1 MHYYIE
7 PEVSG
12 GIGRN
17 SIIDASFH
25 PPIVKKLNL
34 EFDGWLGDDLI
45 ESFPCF
51 IVSEI
56 LKNKIDQKKLTGF
69 RFDDVEITKS
79 ETFNE
84 FHANKILPEFYWL
97 QITGKAGQHDFGI
110 ASDFRLV
117 VSSDALLIIKQTRV
131 EQATI
136 EEYK

>member
-1 MHYYIE
+1 MYYYIE

-12 GIGRN
+12 GIGRS
-17 SIIDASFH
+17 SIIDTSFH
-25 PPIVKKLNL
+25 PPIVKKLNF

-45 ESFPCF
+45 ETFPCF
-51 IVSEI
+51 IVSEN
-56 LKNKIDQKKLTGF
+56 LKNRIHQSKLTGF
-69 RFDDVEITKS
+69 KFNDVEITKS
-79 ETFNE
+79 DTFNE
-84 FHANKILPEFYWL
+84 LYENKTLPNFYWL

-117 VSSDALLIIKQTRV
+117 VSSDALFIMKQTRI